1 VTITVIRSGTA
12 VTGDDRTSLP
22 DTDVILVDGVVR
34 DLPHSDA
41 DRSFEQ
47 TNLIVDASGRSWLPV

>member
-1 VTITVIRSGTA
+1 MTITVIRSCTVITSDG
-12 VTGDDRTSLP
+12 RTCLP

-41 DRSFEQ
+41 DQSFGQ
-47 TNLIVDASGRSWLPV
+47 ADLIIDAIGRS